1 MDFEQDEDHDALRK
15 GARELIA
22 RYDDAYWSACDAEH
36 RFPTEFYR
44 TLADGGWLGVAIPE
58 EYGGAGLGITE
69 AVHLTLFGMN
79 PLVKHGSVELR
90 QELLALRLG
99 DAVRPESGHGHK

>member
-1 MDFEQDEDHDALRK
+1 VRRRAPLPDRVLQA
-15 GARELIA
+15 
-22 RYDDAYWSACDAEH
+22 
-36 RFPTEFYR
+36 
-44 TLADGGWLGVAIPE
+44 LADGGWLGVAIPE

-90 QELLALRLG
+90 QELLPRIRSGDGNAVETGCRSIQRQGGIGRRGPARLSSPAATVDG
-99 DAVRPESGHGHK
+99 RPR